1 MSSTR
6 IDHIYKQKDLAQN
19 LAKASEAIRRK
30 HKLLKLGKESF
41 ELALGDT
48 FKPIVNPLEKLL
60 SDIEILKTVDGI
72 KKEKKIFKNEEQE
85 KEFDRFND
93 NNLNEE
99 SFKSATFEEQSQ
111 PLELSDQEIPIAS
124 SSPSTDENT
133 REYLTLLNQ
142 RNKDIDTVYGVR
154 KLTKD
159 RLMIGNSAISFSQNY
174 IHVGNM
180 TFRSSKGLLE
190 LLLKKNPSES
200 VVSLEDLENFKTIIL
215 TTNAHKKHYSADGDI
230 RASKDFKFKNFIEK
244 FLSPSRK
251 SGSDKS
257 SLGGGIIP
265 QYMTAKDGNKLD
277 YIYWDDPNELVDRLR
292 LLLASQAAGNSSH
305 TNEILSIIEELREA
319 NIIY

>member
-6 IDHIYKQKDLAQN
+6 IDHIYKQKDLVQN

-48 FKPIVNPLEKLL
+48 FKPIVNPLEKLVG
-60 SDIEILKTVDGI
+60 DIEILKTVD
-72 KKEKKIFKNEEQE
+72 
-85 KEFDRFND
+85 
-93 NNLNEE
+93 
-99 SFKSATFEEQSQ
+99 ATFEEHSQ

-190 LLLKKNPSES
+190 LLFKKNPSES

-230 RASKDFKFKNFIEK
+230 RASKAFKFKNFIEK

-265 QYMTAKDGNKLD
+265 QYMTATDENKLD